1 MKLTLP
7 KYLLPRIYV
16 RLEPDV
22 KRQFKDKVRREGKT
36 IQTVLE
42 ELIYEYLKRGENE
55 N

>member
-1 MKLTLP
+1 MLP
-7 KYLLPRIYV
+7 KRYLPRIYV
-16 RLEPDV
+16 RLEPET
-22 KRQFKDKVRREGKT
+22 KKEFKDKVRQEGKT